1 LNLSPT
7 VDLLELFI
15 VVVGTIGLAVSIIML
30 AIIQGDRRN
39 VRISKINGINK
50 RMTNADLRNELSRTY
65 KLVCF
70 LVLGLLFMAI
80 PPPANPSSAL
90 IGQIVRYMVISW
102 EIIAAANSLWAY
114 VDRQRNVE
122 YLRERLYT
130 DEQRYA
136 IRDPARDLER
146 DPIRDL
152 ARDKQHDAEADMEG
166 GAA

>member
-30 AIIQGDRRN
+30 AIIQGDRRH
-39 VRISKINGINK
+39 VRISKTNGINK

-70 LVLGLLFMAI
+70 LVLGLLFMTI
-80 PPPANPSSAL
+80 PPPANPNSAF
-90 IGQIVRYMVISW
+90 IGQIVRYMLISW
-102 EIIAAANSLWAY
+102 EIIAASNSLWAY

-122 YLRERLYT
+122 YLRQHDDR
-130 DEQRYA
+130 DA
-136 IRDPARDLER
+136 IRDPARDAER
-146 DPIRDL
+146 DPIRD
-152 ARDKQHDAEADMEG
+152 ARRDKEHDALTEEQTA
-166 GAA
+166 